1 MVNQDFRE
9 QFIAEH
15 IKWMESSR
23 HARGGS
29 HSNADI
35 SVTECKATSKSGLR
49 YNITFRN
56 NSNEFFGQYANVAV
70 FKNRMFFKPS
80 SAEEGGY
87 KLYEHAK
94 KKGNP
99 FLQVIKDSNTC
110 CIGDFLGHHEL
121 KYDDFLDLYY
131 IEREEDK

>member
-1 MVNQDFRE
+1 MDNQAFRQ

-15 IKWMESSR
+15 INWIESER
-23 HARGGS
+23 HCRGGVRS
-29 HSNADI
+29 KADI
-35 SVTECKATSKSGLR
+35 SVTECKGAGKNGIR

-56 NSNEFFGQYANVAV
+56 DTNELFGQYVNVAV

-80 SAEEGGY
+80 SIEENGY

-99 FLQVIKDSNTC
+99 FMQIVKKESTRC
-110 CIGDFLGHHEL
+110 VGDFLGHHEL

-131 IEREEDK
+131 IEREVTK